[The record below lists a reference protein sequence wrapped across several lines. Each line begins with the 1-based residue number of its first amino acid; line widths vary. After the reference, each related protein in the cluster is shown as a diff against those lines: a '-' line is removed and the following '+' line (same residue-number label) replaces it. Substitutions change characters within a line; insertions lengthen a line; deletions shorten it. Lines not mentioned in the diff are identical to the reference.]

1 MQSVTH
7 LPVRGCLLVH
17 REPGNATVEMALLA
31 PILGLLLGA
40 LGATAVVVQA
50 QLGLVA
56 VAEEAALAATYAP
69 SPQQAVAIGQ
79 TRGQRVGQGY
89 ALRNGSLVVTI
100 DPTGFAPGGVMRA
113 TAHYQLSASQVPLL
127 GLAHLD
133 LEQRHAEPIP
143 RYQSL
148 GGTP

>member
-1 MQSVTH
+1 MAPLRLRQ
-7 LPVRGCLLVH
+7 LLIR
-17 REPGNATVEMALLA
+17 REPGNAIVEMALLA
-31 PILGLLLGA
+31 PVLGLLLAA
-40 LGATAVVVQA
+40 LGAMAIVVQA

-69 SPQQAVAIGQ
+69 SPKQAVTLGQ
-79 TRGQRVGQGY
+79 TRGQQVGQGY
-89 ALRNGSLVVTI
+89 ALRNGSLVVAV
-100 DPTGFAPGGVMRA
+100 DPSGFGPGGIVRA

-133 LEQRHAEPIP
+133 LEQRHAEPVP
-143 RYQSL
+143 RYRSL

>member
-1 MQSVTH
+1 MARVFQTRR
-7 LPVRGCLLVH
+7 LPAH
-17 REPGNATVEMALLA
+17 REPGNAIVELALLA
-31 PILGLLLGA
+31 PIVGLLLA
-40 LGATAVVVQA
+40 SLGAMAIAVQA

-69 SPQQAVAIGQ
+69 GPQQAVTLGQ
-79 TRGQRVGQGY
+79 ARGQQVGQGY
-89 ALRNGSLVVTI
+89 ALRNGSLTVTI
-100 DPTGFAPGGVMRA
+100 DPSGFAPGGLVRA

-133 LEQRHAEPIP
+133 LEQRHAEPVP
-143 RYQSL
+143 RYRGL